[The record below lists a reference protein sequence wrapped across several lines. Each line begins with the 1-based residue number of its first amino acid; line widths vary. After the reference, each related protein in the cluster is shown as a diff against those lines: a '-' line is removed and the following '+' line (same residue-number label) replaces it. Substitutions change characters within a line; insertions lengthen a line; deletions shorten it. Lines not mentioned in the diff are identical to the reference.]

1 MAYQYNLQNMN
12 WSGTYLRSVLSSD
25 VLTKLL
31 TITTLNSSWT
41 EVFMT
46 TMITMMVNCYE
57 ALESTLTH
65 KKILGGITLLGE
77 MLLTYVHQLFL
88 IYKGWI
94 VLERLILITWLIFP
108 GSWINT
114 KTQTSIFGKWRNIR
128 KSLLLRGS

>member
-1 MAYQYNLQNMN
+1 MN
-12 WSGTYLRSVLSSD
+12 WAGNYFRSVLSSD

-31 TITTLNSSWT
+31 TITTLNSSWP
-41 EVFMT
+41 EVFMS
-46 TMITMMVNCYE
+46 TMINVMVYFYE

-65 KKILGGITLLGE
+65 KKHLGGITFLGE
-77 MLLTYVHQLFL
+77 MFLTYVHQLLL
-88 IYKGWI
+88 IHRGWV

-128 KSLLLRGS
+128 KSLLL

>member
-1 MAYQYNLQNMN
+1 MN

-31 TITTLNSSWT
+31 TITTLNSSWN
-41 EVFMT
+41 EVFMS
-46 TMITMMVNCYE
+46 TMINVMVYSYE

-65 KKILGGITLLGE
+65 KKILGGITFLGG
-77 MLLTYVHQLFL
+77 MFLTYVHQFFL
-88 IYKGWI
+88 IYKCWI

-114 KTQTSIFGKWRNIR
+114 KTQTSIFGKWKNIR
-128 KSLLLRGS
+128 KSLLL